1 MAKSRNAKVSGFPAL
16 CAKSRGIPLSAA
28 QHLRHGGIS
37 LLKGCPMLP
46 LTPHGYWRIV
56 LQASQIL
63 TESHTV
69 IALRLSGMA
78 GLWPMAEVEN
88 QRMIS
93 EKLTAATQATHAA
106 IRTGAAGGSLSDIAM
121 AAMKPVGRRTEANAK
136 RLTKAARKTP

>member
-1 MAKSRNAKVSGFPAL
+1 
-16 CAKSRGIPLSAA
+16 
-28 QHLRHGGIS
+28 
-37 LLKGCPMLP
+37 MLP

-106 IRTGAAGGSLSDIAM
+106 MRAGAAGGSLSEIAI
-121 AAMKPVGRRTEANAK
+121 AAMKPVGRRTRANAK
-136 RLTKAARKTP
+136 RLTKAARNAL

>member
-16 CAKSRGIPLSAA
+16 CAKSRGIPLSAV
-28 QHLRHGGIS
+28 QHLRHGGRS

-106 IRTGAAGGSLSDIAM
+106 IRTGAGGGSLSDIAM
-121 AAMKPVGRRTEANAK
+121 AAMKPVGRRTKANAK

>member
-1 MAKSRNAKVSGFPAL
+1 
-16 CAKSRGIPLSAA
+16 
-28 QHLRHGGIS
+28 
-37 LLKGCPMLP
+37 MLP

-56 LQASQIL
+56 LRASQIL

-106 IRTGAAGGSLSDIAM
+106 ILTVAAGGSLSDIAM
-121 AAMKPVGRRTEANAK
+121 AAMKPVGQRTKANTK
-136 RLTKAARKTP
+136 RLTKAARKTT

>member
-1 MAKSRNAKVSGFPAL
+1 
-16 CAKSRGIPLSAA
+16 
-28 QHLRHGGIS
+28 
-37 LLKGCPMLP
+37 MLP

-106 IRTGAAGGSLSDIAM
+106 IRTGASGGSLSDIAM
-121 AAMKPVGRRTEANAK
+121 AAMKPVGRRTKANAK

>member
-1 MAKSRNAKVSGFPAL
+1 
-16 CAKSRGIPLSAA
+16 
-28 QHLRHGGIS
+28 
-37 LLKGCPMLP
+37 MLP

-93 EKLTAATQATHAA
+93 EKLTAATQATQAA
-106 IRTGAAGGSLSDIAM
+106 IRTGAARGSLSEIAM
-121 AAMKPVGRRTEANAK
+121 AAMKPVGRRTKANAK

>member
-1 MAKSRNAKVSGFPAL
+1 
-16 CAKSRGIPLSAA
+16 
-28 QHLRHGGIS
+28 
-37 LLKGCPMLP
+37 MLP

-106 IRTGAAGGSLSDIAM
+106 IRTGAASW
-121 AAMKPVGRRTEANAK
+121 PPP
-136 RLTKAARKTP
+136 AARESRSARTISSFAWAGS